1 MEKYCELDFETLGIE
16 IKILCLEKRNL
27 ARPHSLFKNSSLMK
41 PDAIFY
47 ENPIL
52 QE

>member
-1 MEKYCELDFETLGIE
+1 MLGIE
-16 IKILCLEKRNL
+16 IKLLCLEKRNL
-27 ARPHSLFKNSSLMK
+27 ARPHSLFKISSLMK